1 MQLTDSRL
9 GSSYLEVVAL
19 LGCWEIEHNFFFV
32 FFGEHIALPPNVRL
46 SHETAV
52 HFLWS
57 LGLSYNYLFFFSFR
71 LLDTI

>member
-9 GSSYLEVVAL
+9 GSSSLEVVAL
-19 LGCWEIEHNFFFV
+19 LGCWEIEHNFFFLFV
-32 FFGEHIALPPNVRL
+32 NTLPSPSNVRL

-57 LGLSYNYLFFFSFR
+57 LGLSYNYFFFSFK